1 MSKTAVISGHGA
13 GDPGAVYGYRV
24 ERDIVERITGHA
36 VAFLRQYGEVE
47 VITDLDHGNFN
58 MTLSIN
64 LANAGG
70 AESYVAIHA
79 NSAIGNP
86 EGAESLIYPG
96 SSAGVRLAECIRES
110 VQLRLPIHYRRTIAR
125 SDLGELSRTAMP
137 AVIWECGFLQS
148 DHDSRLMIEHA
159 KEYGEAIAMGI
170 MDYHGLTHVYLKP
183 QDTVAPTADRVF
195 SDGDVQYGRFFKV
208 YAHGVADPSGIQSVV
223 FAVWT
228 AENGQDDLQWYD
240 AKKESE
246 GVYSLKIDTEN
257 HNKEKDLYIVHCY
270 ATDGVGNFGYVGAT
284 SVEMREPDNLATGD
298 VIPSKVATF
307 DDSFSVRVDNVTPG
321 DLPLDHI
328 SFAVWTDKGGQDD
341 LRWVRAEKVDIGLK
355 GEDDEIIYAY
365 EVIVH
370 KSDYGDI
377 DGVYIT
383 HAYGNDGQ
391 GNSWYLGGCRVK
403 LLSVDDRIRLLEEDV
418 KKIKENLNM

>member
-1 MSKTAVISGHGA
+1 MIKTAVISGHGA

-36 VAFLRQYGEVE
+36 VAFLRQHGEVA

-58 MTLSIN
+58 MTLSID

-70 AESYVAIHA
+70 AESYIAIHA

-96 SSAGVRLAECIRES
+96 SSAGARLAECIRES

-125 SDLGELSRTAMP
+125 SDLGELSRTKMP
-137 AVIWECGFLQS
+137 ACIWECGFLQS

-170 MDYHGLTHVYLKP
+170 MDYHGLTHLYTKP
-183 QDTVAPTADRVF
+183 HDTVAPTADRVF
-195 SDGDVQYGRFFKV
+195 ADGDIQYGRFFKV
-208 YAHGVADPSGIQSVV
+208 YAHGVKDPSGIQSVV

-240 AKKESE
+240 TKKESE
-246 GVYSLKIDTEN
+246 GIYSLKIDTEN
-257 HNKEKDLYIVHCY
+257 HNKEKGLYIVHCY
-270 ATDGVGNFGYVGAT
+270 ATDGVGNFGYIGAT

-307 DDSFSVRVDNVTPG
+307 DDSFSVRVDNIKPG
-321 DLPLDHI
+321 DLPLHHV
-328 SFAVWTDKGGQDD
+328 SFATWTDGSDQADIIWQDG
-341 LRWVRAEKVDIGLK
+341 VRVDTGLMAK
-355 GEDDEIIYAY
+355 DGSAIDAY

-370 KSDYGDI
+370 KSDYGGI

-391 GNSWYLGGCRVK
+391 GNSWYIGECRVK
-403 LLSVDDRIRLLEEDV
+403 MLGVDDRIRLLEEDV